1 MYLRQ
6 AAFRIQSRLMPC
18 FSTAAE
24 TVSKSENFRSDNS
37 PSNQTP
43 QEVGR
48 YYRIDPDLKKQ
59 LFALGGFPK
68 SYEKQIKSFG
78 EACVMVRNPA
88 LEVINYIKSSDLN
101 RPTIRYVLYGDN
113 GVGKSLT
120 LAHILHYGHENDFIL
135 VHVPW
140 VPNWFK
146 KPKEKASSETHEN
159 CYDLPIDAASWL
171 IHFKSQNAKL
181 LQKLDLKC
189 SKDYVWSKRETT
201 EAGAPLIALVEH
213 GISRI
218 KFASDIIAVL
228 LEELKEQSSQGKCKT
243 MVGIDGYNAFFW
255 PRTYMHG
262 ETRAHKI
269 KTDQITLRKPFLD
282 ITNYDWTNG
291 VCVLVVDKIALT
303 DDIEPISE
311 LPRYLLTEKGF
322 EHLDPFV
329 PVQVDKYSEL
339 EFKRCIDYYLDRRW
353 IQNCGDR
360 FDEELKFLSG
370 MNPFSLMERCAPL

>member
-1 MYLRQ
+1 MFLRQ
-6 AAFRIQSRLMPC
+6 IAFRTQSRLMPC

-24 TVSKSENFRSDNS
+24 PIGKSENFRSSNS

-43 QEVGR
+43 EEVGR
-48 YYRIDPDLKKQ
+48 YYRIDPSLKKQ

-68 SYEKQIKSFG
+68 SYEKQIKTFG
-78 EACVMVRNPA
+78 ETCVMVRNPA

-101 RPTIRYVLYGDN
+101 RPTVRYVLYGNN

-146 KPKEKASSETHEN
+146 KPKEKASSSTHDN

-189 SKDYVWSKRETT
+189 SRDYVWSKRETT
-201 EAGAPLIALVEH
+201 AAGASLIELIEH

-269 KTDQITLRKPFLD
+269 NTDQITLTKPFLD
-282 ITNYDWTNG
+282 ITNYNWTNG

-303 DDIEPISE
+303 DDIEPASE

-329 PVQVDKYSEL
+329 PIQVDNYSDL
-339 EFKRCIDYYLDRRW
+339 EFQRCIDYYLDRRW
-353 IQNCGDR
+353 IQNRGDR
-360 FDEELKFLSG
+360 FDEELKFVSG
-370 MNPFSLMERCAPL
+370 MNPYSLMERCAPL